1 VWLVAVFKVRVS
13 HFSIFVLQGFKA
25 LMVERL
31 TGESCPLDATLE
43 TVLPGVHTRFVATD
57 ANIETVRG
65 EVQTGFQQ
73 VNTNIGILADGI
85 DELRET
91 AGESKKAIAATCLQV
106 AFSLLGKELDLSK
119 LGGGAGDDT
128 SPGSKRATQDGSP
141 LPASEEPPP
150 KKRRGVEGVEGVDF
164 SAIYL
169 VPKQKDLQ
177 GLWDEWHG
185 LGKFEGKPREGGFE
199 SLELEFK
206 AKWRRHLDVQH
217 FSRTKRVVAGIKA
230 YIEREGVAEDIAIA
244 TLDSVY
250 KDDASSVANMVV
262 WMQDMGLLK
271 RSVARGKQ
279 KAALE

>member
-119 LGGGAGDDT
+119 LGGGC
-128 SPGSKRATQDGSP
+128 R
-141 LPASEEPPP
+141 
-150 KKRRGVEGVEGVDF
+150 
-164 SAIYL
+164 
-169 VPKQKDLQ
+169 
-177 GLWDEWHG
+177 
-185 LGKFEGKPREGGFE
+185 
-199 SLELEFK
+199 
-206 AKWRRHLDVQH
+206 
-217 FSRTKRVVAGIKA
+217 
-230 YIEREGVAEDIAIA
+230 
-244 TLDSVY
+244 
-250 KDDASSVANMVV
+250 
-262 WMQDMGLLK
+262 
-271 RSVARGKQ
+271 
-279 KAALE
+279 